1 MLRNSFV
8 PAFKMC
14 FPLRRLRLKKV
25 SVFIKLSFLQIEL
38 SSKITLE
45 TLKIAVELNISKLI
59 SKCKDIFLKE
69 LSVDNCCEFYMD
81 AMNMCNDSG
90 IASELINTSC
100 QTFIE
105 ENASDV
111 VHTQGF
117 LYLSKDAL
125 TQLVSSDKVSLSLP
139 PPPNPHFSL
148 GPIHFN
154 SFKTEEKLGRG

>member
-14 FPLRRLRLKKV
+14 FPLRLKNV
-25 SVFIKLSFLQIEL
+25 AVFIKLSFLQIEL

-59 SKCKDIFLKE
+59 SKCKEIFLKE

-81 AMNMCNDSG
+81 AINMCNDSG
-90 IASELINTSC
+90 IASELVNTSC

-117 LYLSKDAL
+117 LNLSKDAL
-125 TQLVSSDKVSLSLP
+125 TQLVSSDKVSLPLP
-139 PPPNPHFSL
+139 HTFFRTNY
-148 GPIHFN
+148 FN
-154 SFKTEEKLGRG
+154 SFKTEEKAGEGVTS